1 MKNIIKILAFLPFLA
16 ACDDLFEPAIENS
29 RDEEAMYDEPGYAQ
43 GFLANA
49 YILLPYQSSPQSD
62 VATDDAV
69 SNDISNNYLRMATGA
84 WAADNDPMSQWQ
96 NRYNAIQYINLFLEK
111 VEDVEWSKEEKFN
124 TMFKDRLKGE
134 AYGLRALHFYHLLRA
149 HGGKTSDG
157 SLMGIPLILNSENF
171 LSDFNHFRGT
181 YEECVAQIMKDADE
195 AIRLLPN
202 EYKTFTN
209 SEIPVRYAELG
220 VSNASDYNRVCG
232 ESFRGLMNGRIAIV
246 VKAQTAL
253 MAASPAFEQ
262 SGINWEM
269 AAGYSA
275 EIINQIGGV
284 SGIDP
289 EGGVWYVNADN
300 VTNYGVG
307 GSPAEIIWRGATSD
321 NNDIEKDNFPPSLY
335 GSGRVNP
342 TQNLVD
348 AFPMLNGYPISIEKS
363 MYDENNPYNDR
374 DPRLANYIVY
384 NGSAQGPSD
393 SEIITGT
400 FGTNTDVINKE
411 SGLSTRT
418 GYYLRKLTR
427 KQCNPNSNSNT
438 TAVHYTARMRFTELF
453 LIYAEAA
460 NEAWG
465 PTGTGNNG
473 YSAYDVIKA
482 IRNRAGIGLENA
494 DEYLESIKGSKD
506 QMREL
511 IRNERRIELCF
522 ENFRFWDIR
531 RWNLDLNESARGIL
545 IERNSEGAQQ
555 YNVLPSVEVRN
566 YKDYM
571 IYGPIPYS
579 ETQKWSNLI
588 QNKGW

>member
-1 MKNIIKILAFLPFLA
+1 
-16 ACDDLFEPAIENS
+16 
-29 RDEEAMYDEPGYAQ
+29 
-43 GFLANA
+43 
-49 YILLPYQSSPQSD
+49 
-62 VATDDAV
+62 
-69 SNDISNNYLRMATGA
+69 
-84 WAADNDPMSQWQ
+84 
-96 NRYNAIQYINLFLEK
+96 
-111 VEDVEWSKEEKFN
+111 
-124 TMFKDRLKGE
+124 
-134 AYGLRALHFYHLLRA
+134 
-149 HGGKTSDG
+149 
-157 SLMGIPLILNSENF
+157 MGIPLILNSENF
-171 LSDFNHFRGT
+171 SSDFNHFRGT

>member
-1 MKNIIKILAFLPFLA
+1 MKNIFKILAFLPILA
-16 ACDDLFEPAIENS
+16 ACDDLFEPALENN

-49 YILLPYQSSPQSD
+49 YILLPYQSSPESD

-69 SNDISNNYLRMATGA
+69 SNDISNSYLKMATGA

-96 NRYNAIQYINLFLEK
+96 GRYNAIQYINLFLENVDK
-111 VEDVEWSKEEKFN
+111 VEWSKEEKFDV
-124 TMFKDRLKGE
+124 MFNDRLKGE
-134 AYGLRALHFYHLLRA
+134 AYGLRALHMYHLLRA

-157 SLMGIPLILNSENF
+157 SLLGIPIITESENF
-171 LSDFNHFRGT
+171 GSDFNHFRGT
-181 YEECVAQIMKDADE
+181 YEECVASIMNDADE
-195 AIRLLPN
+195 AIRLLPL

-209 SEIPVRYAELG
+209 GEIPSRYAELG

-232 ESFRGLMNGRIAIV
+232 ESFRGLMNGRIAAVI
-246 VKAQTAL
+246 KAQTAI
-253 MAASPAFEQ
+253 MAASPAFEE
-262 SGINWEM
+262 SGVKWET
-269 AAGYSA
+269 AAGYA
-275 EIINQIGGV
+275 ADVLNQIGGV
-284 SGIDP
+284 AGLDPQGGI
-289 EGGVWYVNADN
+289 WYVNADN
-300 VTNYGVG
+300 VTNYGTG
-307 GSPAEIIWRGATSD
+307 GSPAEIIWRGSTIND
-321 NNDIEKDNFPPSLY
+321 NDIETENFPPSLY
-335 GSGRVNP
+335 GKGRVNP

-348 AFPMLNGYPISIEKS
+348 AFPMLNGYPISSEKA
-363 MYDENNPYNDR
+363 MYDVNNPYVDR
-374 DPRLANYIVY
+374 DPRLSHYIVY
-384 NGSAQGPSD
+384 NGSAQGPGD
-393 SEIITGT
+393 SEIITGSY
-400 FGTNTDVINKE
+400 GTTTDVTNKE

-438 TAVHYTARMRFTELF
+438 TAIHYTARIRFTELF

-482 IRNRAGIGLENA
+482 IRQRAGIGLENG
-494 DEYLESIKGSKD
+494 DEYLESVKGSKEL
-506 QMREL
+506 MRNL
-511 IRNERRIELCF
+511 IRNERRLELCF

-531 RWNLDLNESARGIL
+531 RWNLDLNESAKGVL
-545 IERNSEGAQQ
+545 IDRNPDGDME
-555 YNVLPSVEVRN
+555 YTELPSVEVRN

-571 IYGPIPYS
+571 IYGPVPYS

-588 QNKGW
+588 QNRGW